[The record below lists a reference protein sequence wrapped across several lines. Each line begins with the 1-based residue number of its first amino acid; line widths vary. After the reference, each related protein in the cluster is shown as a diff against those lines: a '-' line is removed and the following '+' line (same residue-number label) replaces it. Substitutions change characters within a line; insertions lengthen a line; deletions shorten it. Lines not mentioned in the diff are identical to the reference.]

1 MTASD
6 PLQIGE
12 SDATISFSDS
22 WLSCIPREALGNDQW
37 FRAVTWL
44 NVGVGVPNSGGSDT
58 GSNLDTNPVSAR
70 MPTPAV
76 PPPDRSHAVMG
87 FGWMCSITGLV
98 CGITWFLSETLQNH
112 SQFGSRMNFWF
123 ILTTPTEGSHGLDR
137 PSGWQYFPER
147 FELMVV
153 AGVIWLFAW
162 GWGSLIVRRLI
173 SGDQI
178 MSRMERLYWSLV
190 TGIATWGTLTLL
202 LGLMGVLSPVVFW
215 LCGGV
220 PVIIEA
226 LTRWR
231 RDRVTDSPPSSQVWT
246 GLGIACLIAVAPF
259 LLAMLLGSLQP
270 PNDFDVKEY
279 HLEGAKEFY
288 QLGRVEMLPHNVYT
302 SFPFLTEMLCLS
314 GMVLRG
320 DWFRGALAGQ
330 AVLAAFA
337 PLTAFGLFVAT
348 RRWLGTTA
356 GWFAVLVHLT
366 CPWTYRI
373 SIIAYAEGGLACFLF
388 ATFFGACRV
397 IDSADSKTARRWT
410 LLTGLLAGAA
420 AGCKYPAV
428 LTVVIPLGALIV
440 GWAILPVP
448 AGVSL
453 TPRGTGRIA
462 DPTIRHALLYTLG
475 VLATF
480 GPWLGK
486 NLCETGNPVYPLL
499 YSVFGGADWDDA
511 SNAKWKVAHANPLK
525 DITGPGWIVSD
536 TRDRLWDVFLGSDW
550 QSGLYLALAVA
561 VVFAIWRSRRTQA
574 QGLQPL
580 GLLLLAVAYALW
592 LFWTWQFF
600 THRIDRFW
608 VPMLPMLSLLA
619 GAGLAALWE
628 SVEEFMPNRTRE
640 VYAVLR
646 GVIALPVLAVVLF
659 NLGLATSIV
668 GGNNSYLMQM
678 QELREL
684 TQTPCIALVDSLGLA
699 PTDKVL
705 FVGEAEMFD
714 AAFAYE
720 YNTVFDHSIFE
731 ADCSVALP
739 NTPAVAQPLRPAKE
753 ILDRW
758 HSRGITHVV
767 VNWSE
772 ILRYRTTYQ
781 YTDFVHPSRFKDLVD
796 AGVLIRDHRVQLGLI
811 EDLAPEKRNEVLRW
825 APELQQPV
833 PPGQTAVVLFEVYR
847 VN

>member
-1 MTASD
+1 MNA
-6 PLQIGE
+6 PAPPRINHPPIGQL
-12 SDATISFSDS
+12 A
-22 WLSCIPREALGNDQW
+22 
-37 FRAVTWL
+37 
-44 NVGVGVPNSGGSDT
+44 
-58 GSNLDTNPVSAR
+58 
-70 MPTPAV
+70 
-76 PPPDRSHAVMG
+76 
-87 FGWMCSITGLV
+87 FGWVGSVVALLV
-98 CGITWFLSETLQNH
+98 AIAWFSAQMLQNNGDYTRLDIWIALPELLGELV
-112 SQFGSRMNFWF
+112 S
-123 ILTTPTEGSHGLDR
+123 PTVNPNPLVR
-137 PSGWQYFPER
+137 PSGWEYLPER
-147 FELMVV
+147 FDLMAV
-153 AGVIWLFAW
+153 AGVILLFAW
-162 GWGSLIVRRLI
+162 GWGSVIVERLFPRPQRPL
-173 SGDQI
+173 GADADLPCW
-178 MSRMERLYWSLV
+178 RVGLGTELERLYWSLV
-190 TGIATWGTLTLL
+190 TGIAVWGTLTLL
-202 LGLMGVLSPVVFW
+202 LGLCGVLSPLVFW
-215 LCGGV
+215 VLGV
-220 PVIIEA
+220 VPAVIA
-226 LTRWR
+226 VVSHCKR
-231 RDRVTDSPPSSQVWT
+231 RKAVRNVCPTPSIWT
-246 GLGIACLIAVAPF
+246 GLGIACAIAIAPF

-270 PNDFDVKEY
+270 PNDFDVREY

-288 QLGRVEMLPHNVYT
+288 QRGRVEMLPHNVYT

-337 PLTAFGLFVAT
+337 PITALGLFVAA
-348 RRWLGTTA
+348 RRWLGTA
-356 GWFAVLVHLT
+356 AAWGAVLVHLS

-428 LTVVIPLGALIV
+428 LTVVIPIGALIV

-448 AGVSL
+448 LWMSISKE
-453 TPRGTGRIA
+453 RTGRIA
-462 DPTIRHALLYTLG
+462 RPTIRHALLYTLG

-511 SNAKWKVAHANPLK
+511 SNAKWKAGHPLPLR

-561 VVFAIWRSRRTQA
+561 VVFAIWRSRTIKA

-592 LFWTWQFF
+592 LFFTWQYF

-628 SVEEFMPNRTRE
+628 SVEEFIPNRTRE

-646 GVIALPVLAVVLF
+646 GVIALPVLAVVVF

-684 TQTPCIALVDSLGLA
+684 TQTPCIAFVDSLGLA
-699 PTDKVL
+699 STDKVL

-731 ADCSVALP
+731 ADCSAAQP
-739 NTPAVAQPLRPAKE
+739 DTSAAAQPLRPAKE

-772 ILRYRTTYQ
+772 ILRYRTTYK

-796 AGVLIRDHRVQLGLI
+796 AGVLIRDHRVQLGLT
-811 EDLAPEKRNEVLRW
+811 EDLSPEKRNEVLRW

-833 PPGQTAVVLFEVYR
+833 PPSQTAVVLFEVYR